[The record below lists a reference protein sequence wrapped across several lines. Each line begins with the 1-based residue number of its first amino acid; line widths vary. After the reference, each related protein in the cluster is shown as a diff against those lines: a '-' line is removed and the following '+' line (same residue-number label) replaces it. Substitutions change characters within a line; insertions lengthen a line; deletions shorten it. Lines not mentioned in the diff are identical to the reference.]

1 MVDRGD
7 GLDRLNLNYDK
18 VFCQQIHAVTEFE
31 LYSKVDDRKAHLRG
45 GTHSSPREF
54 ELQTSRVRAFQQP
67 GTQLGMYFHGSGDN
81 RVADLLSGELPDRNG
96 GHGYLRPE
104 RYRNIG

>member
-1 MVDRGD
+1 
-7 GLDRLNLNYDK
+7 
-18 VFCQQIHAVTEFE
+18 
-31 LYSKVDDRKAHLRG
+31 
-45 GTHSSPREF
+45 
-54 ELQTSRVRAFQQP
+54 
-67 GTQLGMYFHGSGDN
+67 MYFHGSGDN